1 MIYFSFRLANPFV
14 IRDDDYLHTIS
25 KHGRLTKNKF
35 WEIEFHKSSD
45 TIINF
50 GIDLS
55 FRRSHSGFNIWF
67 GLLGYWGSFE
77 IYDRRHWNSKNNCW
91 ETCEDE

>member
-1 MIYFSFRLANPFV
+1 MIYFNFRLSNPFV
-14 IRDDDYLHTIS
+14 REKYYDS
-25 KHGRLTKNKF
+25 KSIFGKLTKNKV
-35 WEIEFHKSSD
+35 WEFELHKNPE

-55 FRRSHSGFNIWF
+55 FRRSHSGFTIWF

-77 IYDRRHWNSKNNCW
+77 LYDRRHFNSTNNRW
-91 ETCEDE
+91 EEYEEEE